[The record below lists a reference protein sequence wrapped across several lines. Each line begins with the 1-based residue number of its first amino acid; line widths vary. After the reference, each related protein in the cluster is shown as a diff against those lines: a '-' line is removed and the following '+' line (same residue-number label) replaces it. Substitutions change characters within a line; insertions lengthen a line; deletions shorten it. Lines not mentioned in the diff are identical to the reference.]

1 LGLSA
6 EKVREITGHKTNQM
20 LARYTHLKAENI
32 ATEIDQLK
40 LKKNGD
46 HGGIMETLR
55 RNLERNLFN
64 RVDRSELLK

>member
-1 LGLSA
+1 
-6 EKVREITGHKTNQM
+6 M